1 MATHGQND
9 ATNLYPFFLIHNIFP
24 QKLTSRCQLS
34 TLFIKKKE
42 IIEKLAQST
51 ASKVRDRANR
61 YIIAKF
67 YN

>member
-1 MATHGQND
+1 MPTFHII
-9 ATNLYPFFLIHNIFP
+9 Y
-24 QKLTSRCQLS
+24 
-34 TLFIKKKE
+34 KKKE
-42 IIEKLAQST
+42 IIEKSAQST

>member
-1 MATHGQND
+1 MPTFHIV
-9 ATNLYPFFLIHNIFP
+9 Y
-24 QKLTSRCQLS
+24 
-34 TLFIKKKE
+34 KKKE

-61 YIIAKF
+61 DIIAKF

>member
-1 MATHGQND
+1 MPTFHII
-9 ATNLYPFFLIHNIFP
+9 Y
-24 QKLTSRCQLS
+24 
-34 TLFIKKKE
+34 KKKE

-51 ASKVRDRANR
+51 ASKVRDRANC